1 MTLDGL
7 QTREYEMNRKHYIGN
22 AILWAAAIVA
32 SAIAGVPPMLSA
44 LLLPGLAATALLITW
59 PKSGNVDCRA

>member
-1 MTLDGL
+1 
-7 QTREYEMNRKHYIGN
+7 MNRKHYIGN